1 MTILIFNWRDIT
13 HPYAGGAEVYL
24 HEMARRWVKRGHI
37 VGWLCAGYNNARK
50 QETIDGIR
58 IMRTGGEFGVYL
70 FAALHYLLRLRS
82 KYDVVIDAE
91 NGIPFF
97 TPLYVSVPK
106 LLLIHHIHREVF
118 FKELRFPLS
127 WVAYFLESKLM
138 PLMYRK
144 IRCVTVSKSSKDQ
157 IKELRLGGDQI
168 AIIHNG
174 VDSTK
179 YVPGRKSPHP
189 LIVYIGRLRGY
200 KSIDVLIYAMR
211 EITKRVPEVELV
223 IGGSGPKQ
231 EAWERLTKKLELDQ
245 KVKFY
250 GYVAEREKIEIFQ
263 KAWVFVNPS
272 FIEGWGVTSIE
283 ASACGT
289 PVIAS
294 NVPGLRDSVQDGKT
308 GFLFEYGNVDR
319 LVGKLVE
326 ILKDEALRTKL
337 GKNGLNWARNFS
349 WDKSADEGLEVLGKI
364 FRS

>member
-1 MTILIFNWRDIT
+1 VRILIFNWRDIT
-13 HPYAGGAEVYL
+13 HPWAGGSEVYL

-37 VGWLCAGYNNARK
+37 VGWLCAGYNNVK
-50 QETIDGIR
+50 KKEVIDGIHIIR
-58 IMRTGGEFGVYL
+58 RGGRYGVYL
-70 FAALHYLLRLRS
+70 STALYYLLKLRS
-82 KYDVVIDAE
+82 KYDVVIDTE

-106 LLLIHHIHREVF
+106 LLLIHHIHTEVF
-118 FKELRFPLS
+118 FKELKFPLS

-138 PLMYRK
+138 PLIYKK
-144 IRCVTVSKSSKDQ
+144 IICVTVSKSSKDQ
-157 IKELRLGGDQI
+157 IKELKLGRNCI
-168 AIIHNG
+168 TIIYNG

-179 YVPGRKSPHP
+179 YIPGKKSLHP
-189 LIVYIGRLRGY
+189 LIVYIGRLKGY

-211 EITKRVPEVELV
+211 KIVKKVPGVELV
-223 IGGSGPKQ
+223 IAGSGPKQ
-231 EAWERLTKKLELDQ
+231 KIWERLTKELKLDQ

-250 GYVAEREKIEIFQ
+250 GYVTEREKIEIFQ

-272 FIEGWGVTSIE
+272 FVEGWGVTSIE

-289 PVIAS
+289 PVVAS
-294 NVPGLRDSVQDGKT
+294 NVPGLRDSVLDGKT

-337 GKNGLNWARNFS
+337 GKNGLNWARNFT
-349 WDKSADEGLEVLGKI
+349 WDKSADEGLEVLEKI
-364 FRS
+364 FRG